1 MKPLGRRFQYL
12 IQDFPHNQPDKVWE
26 MLHTKYGRIYTAA
39 RMAISWKMQ
48 MYTWKK
54 GVSVDDFIGGYFE
67 LVSAFLAAGGRTN
80 DEEIFQ
86 YLVTALPSNFHVMGQ
101 ARS

>member
-1 MKPLGRRFQYL
+1 
-12 IQDFPHNQPDKVWE
+12 
-26 MLHTKYGRIYTAA
+26 
-39 RMAISWKMQ
+39 